1 VVNIKLWQPALECSR
16 SSEMGRYLQH
26 VQAAYPE
33 AGVSDYESLYR
44 WSIEQFETFWQ
55 DWLSYSGVLFSGS
68 ADTVLQKK
76 QLPHAGFFP
85 DVHLNF
91 AENLL
96 RHRGTGLAIVGV
108 SESRNDVRWT
118 HDQLHAAVSQVE
130 QSLRRM
136 GIVAGDR
143 VAAYM
148 PNIPETMIAALAVA
162 AIGAVWSSCSPDFGA
177 EGVVDRFGQIEP
189 RLLFCVDAYVHKGRT
204 VNCIERVNAI
214 TRQLP
219 SLEQVVVLN
228 LVPNH
233 PHDGHD
239 PSGPMV
245 SWDDWI
251 AGTPTSIQ
259 YERLPFDHP
268 LCILYSSGTT
278 GIPKCIVHG
287 AGGTL
292 LQHVKELS
300 LHCDLRSGDNMTYVT
315 TCGWMM
321 WNWLMSGLFTGSTV
335 TLFDGFP
342 GTPSISRLWD
352 LIDAQGITHFG
363 TSPRF
368 LAASRRRLKP
378 GASHS
383 LATLRVILSTGAPLL
398 PEEFDWVYQDVK
410 TDVQL
415 SSISGGTDIISCFM
429 LGNPLLA
436 VYRGEIQCLGLG
448 MDVIASSPERE
459 PRAGEKGE
467 LVCRTPFVSMP
478 VAFWNDPD
486 GKKYH
491 DAYFAVQTGC
501 WSHGDLIENTGS
513 QGSCG
518 GIIVYGRSDATLKP
532 GGVRIGTAEI
542 YRVVESLAEIADSIV
557 VGQPWRGDIRIIL
570 YVQLEETAVLDD
582 ALMMVIRER
591 LRTQASPRHVPAIIL
606 EVDKIPYT
614 RSGKKVELAV
624 RDLVMGLEP
633 SNREALQNPEALSCF
648 QELS

>member
-1 VVNIKLWQPALECSR
+1 MANIKLWQPDSESFR

-33 AGVSDYESLYR
+33 AGISDYESLYR
-44 WSIEQFETFWQ
+44 WSIEQLETFWQ
-55 DWLSYSGVLFSGS
+55 DWLDYSGILFSGS
-68 ADTVLQKK
+68 TDTVLQRK
-76 QLPHAGFFP
+76 QMPNAGFFP

-96 RHRGTGLAIVGV
+96 RHSGNAVAITGV
-108 SESRNDVRWT
+108 SESRDDVRLT
-118 HDQLHAAVSQVE
+118 HDQLYAAVSQVE

-136 GIVAGDR
+136 GVVAGDR

-162 AIGAVWSSCSPDFGA
+162 AIGAVWSSCSPDFGT
-177 EGVVDRFGQIEP
+177 ESVVDRFGQIQP
-189 RLLFCVDAYVHKGRT
+189 RLLFCVDAYVHKGQT
-204 VNCIERVNAI
+204 IDCIERVQGI

-219 SLEQVVVLN
+219 SVEQVVVLC
-228 LVPNH
+228 LMPNH
-233 PHDGHD
+233 PKDWHDK
-239 PSGPMV
+239 SGQMI
-245 SWDDWI
+245 SWKDWI
-251 AGTPTSIQ
+251 TETASVIQ

-292 LQHVKELS
+292 LQQVKELS
-300 LHCDLRSGDNMTYVT
+300 LHCDLRVEDNITYVT

-321 WNWLMSGLFTGSTV
+321 WNWLMSGLFTGATV

-352 LIDAQGITHFG
+352 LIDTQGITHFG
-363 TSPRF
+363 SSPRF

-378 GASHS
+378 SESHRLS
-383 LATLRVILSTGAPLL
+383 TLRVILSTGAPLL

-410 TDVQL
+410 RDVQL

-429 LGNPLLA
+429 LGNPLLG

-448 MDVIASSPERE
+448 MDVIAASAEGE
-459 PRAGEKGE
+459 PLLGEKGE
-467 LVCRTPFVSMP
+467 LVCKSPFVSMP
-478 VAFWNDPD
+478 VEFWNDPD
-486 GKKYH
+486 GQKYH
-491 DAYFAVQTGC
+491 DAYFTGSGDC

-513 QGSCG
+513 QGSSG
-518 GIIVYGRSDATLKP
+518 GIIVHGRSDATLKP

-542 YRVVESLAEIADSIV
+542 YRVVESLDEISDSIV
-557 VGQPWRGDIRIIL
+557 IGQPWRGDIRIVL
-570 YVQLEETAVLDD
+570 YVQLEQNAVLDD
-582 ALMMVIRER
+582 ELMMVIRAS
-591 LRTQASPRHVPAIIL
+591 LRTQASPRHVPAVIL
-606 EVDKIPYT
+606 EVASIPYT

-624 RDLVMGLEP
+624 RDIAMGLEP
-633 SNREALQNPEALSCF
+633 TNREALQNPEALACF